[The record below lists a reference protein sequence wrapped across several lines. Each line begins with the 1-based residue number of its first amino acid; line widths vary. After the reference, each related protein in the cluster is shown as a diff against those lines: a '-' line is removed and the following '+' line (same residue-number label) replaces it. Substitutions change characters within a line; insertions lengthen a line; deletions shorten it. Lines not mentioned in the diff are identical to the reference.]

1 MWYNIGE
8 YINKSRGML
17 QRDCKEGK
25 IMTRHESRELAF
37 ILIFEKSFQ
46 NEISVTELID
56 SAVELELFPHN
67 DFAEKLAKKVYLK
80 LEEIDSVIDE
90 NLVGWSAKRIS
101 KVTRSILRLAVCE
114 MLYSENMPVGVAIN
128 EAVEIAK
135 KYASA
140 EDASYINGVL
150 GSVAKKHLK

>member
-1 MWYNIGE
+1 
-8 YINKSRGML
+8 
-17 QRDCKEGK
+17 
-25 IMTRHESRELAF
+25 MTRHESRELAF

-46 NEISVTELID
+46 GDISITELID
-56 SAVELELFPHN
+56 SAVELELFPQN
-67 DFAEKLAKKVYLK
+67 DFAENLAKKVFLN
-80 LEEIDSVIDE
+80 LEEIDSVISE

-101 KVTRSILRLAVCE
+101 KVTKAILRLAVCE

-135 KYASA
+135 KYASQ

-150 GSVAKKHLK
+150 GSIAKKNLK

>member
-1 MWYNIGE
+1 
-8 YINKSRGML
+8 
-17 QRDCKEGK
+17 
-25 IMTRHESRELAF
+25 MTRHESRELAF

-46 NEISVTELID
+46 KDISVTELID
-56 SAVELELFPHN
+56 SAVELELFEQN
-67 DFAEKLAKKVYLK
+67 DFAENLAKKVYLN

-101 KVTRSILRLAVCE
+101 RVTRAILRLAVCE

-135 KYASA
+135 KYATA

-150 GSVAKKHLK
+150 GSIAKKKLK

>member
-1 MWYNIGE
+1 
-8 YINKSRGML
+8 
-17 QRDCKEGK
+17 
-25 IMTRHESRELAF
+25 MTRHESRELAF

-46 NEISVTELID
+46 KDISVTELID

-67 DFAEKLAKKVYLK
+67 EFAEGLAKKVYLR
-80 LEEIDSVIDE
+80 LDEIDAVIEE

-101 KVTRSILRLAVCE
+101 KATKAILRLAVCE
-114 MLYSENMPVGVAIN
+114 MLYSEDMPVGVAIN

-135 KYASA
+135 KYASQ

-150 GSVAKKHLK
+150 GSIAKKKLDK

>member
-1 MWYNIGE
+1 
-8 YINKSRGML
+8 
-17 QRDCKEGK
+17 
-25 IMTRHESRELAF
+25 MTRHESRELAF

-46 NEISVTELID
+46 TDISITELID
-56 SAVELELFPHN
+56 SAVELELFPQN
-67 DFAEKLAKKVYLK
+67 DFAESLAKKVYLK
-80 LEEIDSVIDE
+80 LDEIDGIISE

-101 KVTRSILRLAVCE
+101 KVTKSILRLAVCE

-135 KYASA
+135 KYASQ

-150 GSVAKKHLK
+150 GSIAKKNLNK

>member
-1 MWYNIGE
+1 
-8 YINKSRGML
+8 
-17 QRDCKEGK
+17 
-25 IMTRHESRELAF
+25 MTRHESRELAF

-46 NEISVTELID
+46 QDISVTELID

-67 DFAEKLAKKVYLK
+67 EFAESLAKKVYLK
-80 LEEIDSVIDE
+80 LEEIDALINE

-101 KVTRSILRLAVCE
+101 KTTKAILRLAVCE

-135 KYASA
+135 KYASTD
-140 EDASYINGVL
+140 DASYINGVL
-150 GSVAKKHLK
+150 GSIAKKLPSNKSDETEGK

>member
-1 MWYNIGE
+1 
-8 YINKSRGML
+8 
-17 QRDCKEGK
+17 
-25 IMTRHESRELAF
+25 MTRHESRELAF

-46 NEISVTELID
+46 KDISVTELID

-67 DFAEKLAKKVYLK
+67 EFAEGLAKKVYLK
-80 LEEIDSVIDE
+80 LDEIDAVIEE

-101 KVTRSILRLAVCE
+101 KATKAILRLAVCE

-135 KYASA
+135 KYASQ

-150 GSVAKKHLK
+150 GSIAKKKLDK

>member
-1 MWYNIGE
+1 
-8 YINKSRGML
+8 
-17 QRDCKEGK
+17 
-25 IMTRHESRELAF
+25 MTRHESRELAF

-46 NEISVTELID
+46 TDISITELID
-56 SAVELELFPHN
+56 SAAELELFEQN

-80 LEEIDSVIDE
+80 LEEIDAVISE

-101 KVTRSILRLAVCE
+101 KVTKAILRLAVCE

-135 KYASA
+135 KYASK

-150 GSVAKKHLK
+150 GSIAKKNLK